1 MIAAP
6 ATLDLDALR
15 SFVTGIDLG
24 SFAKAAMRLDR
35 SPSVISLHLRKLE
48 AQTGLS
54 LTRKSGR
61 GLALTEAG
69 EALLGPARRLLALND
84 ETLAAL
90 RGPALSGAVRLG
102 LPQDFAET
110 WLPGLLGRFA
120 QQHPGL
126 RVEVL
131 VDGNVAVLAGLGAG
145 RLDLALVWENPRD
158 VEAWPGASPLA
169 RLDLPMAWIGPR
181 AGFSHRPEE
190 PLPLVAFAAPCLFR
204 QAALRTLDAA
214 GIPWRV
220 AFTSPSLTG
229 LWAAVGAGLGIAL
242 RVPHG
247 LPPSLAA
254 IPADGAGLPALP
266 RIGLS
271 LRASGAVRA
280 PAVDRLADLLRDA
293 MAPHLFA

>member
-1 MIAAP
+1 MVAP
-6 ATLDLDALR
+6 RPTNLDLDALR

-24 SFAKAAMRLDR
+24 SFARAAIRLDR
-35 SPSVISLHLRKLE
+35 SPSAISLQLRKLE
-48 AQTGLS
+48 TQVGRP

-90 RGPALSGAVRLG
+90 RGPALGGLVRLG

-110 WLPGLLGRFA
+110 WLPNLLGRFA
-120 QQHPGL
+120 GQHPAV

-131 VDGNVAVLAGLGAG
+131 VDTNIALLAALGAG
-145 RLDLALVWENPRD
+145 RLDLALTWESPL
-158 VEAWPGASPLA
+158 EPGATALA

-181 AGFSHRPEE
+181 GGFLRDAGA

-204 QAALRTLDAA
+204 QAGLAALDAA
-214 GIPWRV
+214 AIPWRI
-220 AFTSPSLTG
+220 AFTSPSLIG

-247 LPPSLAA
+247 LPPSLSALEAA
-254 IPADGAGLPALP
+254 PANLPELP
-266 RIGLS
+266 RIGLA
-271 LRASGAVRA
+271 LHRADGRRSAA
-280 PAVDRLADLLRDA
+280 LDRLADLLRDA
-293 MAPHLFA
+293 MAPGLFA

>member
-1 MIAAP
+1 MVAP
-6 ATLDLDALR
+6 RPTNLDLEALR

-24 SFAKAAMRLDR
+24 SFARAAIRLDR
-35 SPSVISLHLRKLE
+35 SPSAISLQLRKLE
-48 AQTGLS
+48 TQVGRP

-90 RGPALSGAVRLG
+90 RGQALGGLVRLG

-110 WLPGLLGRFA
+110 WLPDLLGRFA
-120 QQHPGL
+120 GQHPAV

-131 VDGNVAVLAGLGAG
+131 VDTNIALLAALGAG
-145 RLDLALVWENPRD
+145 RLDLALTWESPL
-158 VEAWPGASPLA
+158 EPGAPALA

-181 AGFSHRPEE
+181 GGFICDDRS

-204 QAALRTLDAA
+204 QAGLAALDAA
-214 GIPWRV
+214 AIPWRI

-229 LWAAVGAGLGIAL
+229 LWAAVAAGLGIAL

-247 LPPSLAA
+247 LPPSLSALEAA
-254 IPADGAGLPALP
+254 SANLPDLP
-266 RIGLS
+266 RIGLA
-271 LRASGAVRA
+271 LRRTDGRRSAAL
-280 PAVDRLADLLRDA
+280 DRLADLLRDA
-293 MAPHLFA
+293 MAPGLFA